1 MAKRNLMAKN
11 ALLFCAIVLIVLP
24 CCGIALASHG
34 AEPQA
39 EAEGG
44 GAGLF
49 SGTLGDSLWTVV
61 AFVVLVV
68 VLSKVAWKP
77 LLNALIARQSHI
89 EHQLRTAED
98 SRLRAEKML
107 EDYKQQGLGVIRQAA
122 EQAQRHQQE
131 MAEKTRQE
139 VLAIRRRAQEEIE
152 SARLAAMED
161 LWKQAGDI
169 VLRVGSEVLGR
180 TLTGKD
186 NEHLVNEAVNKIRQ
200 AGGSQ

>member
-1 MAKRNLMAKN
+1 MAKYV
-11 ALLFCAIVLIVLP
+11 LLLCAIVLVVLP
-24 CCGIALASHG
+24 CCGTALAGHG
-34 AEPQA
+34 AESEGQA
-39 EAEGG
+39 AASEGG
-44 GAGLF
+44 NLF
-49 SGTLGDSLWTVV
+49 SGSLGDSLWTVV
-61 AFVVLVV
+61 AFFALLLVLT
-68 VLSKVAWKP
+68 KFAWKP
-77 LLNALIARQSHI
+77 LLNALIARQTHI

-139 VLAIRRRAQEEIE
+139 VLAIRHRAQEEIE
-152 SARLAAMED
+152 SARAAAVED

-180 TLTGKD
+180 TLTGQD
-186 NEHLVNEAVNKIRQ
+186 NQALAHQAVEKIRQ